1 MKCVCILLNVCTMH
15 KLSVSLKCG
24 RHMNTIFYK
33 ECLNQMNYGHFDLE
47 NKEYVI
53 TRPDTPAPWA
63 NYLGDPEYGAI
74 ISNNAGG
81 YSFVKSG
88 ANGRIIRYR
97 FNSVAVDQPGRYIY
111 LKDGETGDYWSA
123 SWSPVCKPLDEY
135 KSECR
140 HGTAYTVIT
149 SEYKNIKTETTYY
162 VPRNALYEVWASK
175 ITNNDTKPRKLS
187 VTGYCEFVNDNNYE
201 QDQVNLQYT
210 LFITRTYFKKNF
222 ILQKQN
228 EIFKNPNNE
237 RFLGVAKAEVS
248 AYCGDRDSFVGAY
261 RGYANPKGIEEG
273 LKGDLNYNTNSCGAL
288 QSDIV
293 LQPGETKEIIYVLG
307 QRPEAVAAEI
317 IAKYEKDGVVEAEIA
332 ELKKFWHSKL
342 ANLSVNTPDADFNNM
357 INVWNAYNCFIT
369 FIWSRAASFQYCG
382 LRNGYGY
389 RDTVQ
394 DIQGIIHLAPEMA
407 KKQIEFM
414 LSAQVTNGAGLPL
427 VKYDHKAGQENHP
440 DENDPNTAYAKE
452 TGHPSYRADDAL
464 WLFPTIYKYISESGD
479 IQFLDEE
486 ILYANDG
493 EKGTVY
499 DHLKRAI
506 MFSMNNLGNHGMPA
520 GLHADWNDCLRLGK
534 KGESTFVAFQLV
546 YAVKILRSYAELKN
560 DAEYVKYLDEVK
572 AKLDTI
578 LSACWNEDRWIRGYK
593 EDGTVIGQRTDP
605 EAKMWLNPQS
615 WSVISG
621 FASKEQAEKAM
632 DSVERE
638 LNTPYGAMVMYPPY
652 VEHGFDGALMQCFNK
667 CTKENAGIFS
677 QPQGWLIL
685 AESLL
690 GHGNRAYKYWKEAAP
705 ATYNDNAEHRCLEP
719 YVYGQFVEGKDSPY
733 AGRAHVHWLT
743 GTASTVMVGTVE
755 GILGMRPDASGLKVD
770 PSISSDWGSY
780 TVTKTFRGKKLNM
793 TFNNPDHVESGVKEI
808 VLNGEKLP
816 SNHIPA
822 DKLKDVNDI
831 VVTLGK

>member
-1 MKCVCILLNVCTMH
+1 
-15 KLSVSLKCG
+15 
-24 RHMNTIFYK
+24 
-33 ECLNQMNYGHFDLE
+33 MNYGHFDLK

-53 TRPDTPAPWA
+53 TNPATPAPWA
-63 NYLGDPEYGAI
+63 NYLGSPEYGAI

-88 ANGRIIRYR
+88 ANGRVIRYR
-97 FNSVAVDQPGRYIY
+97 FNSVAVDQPGRYVYI
-111 LKDGETGDYWSA
+111 KDNETGEYWSG
-123 SWSPVCKPLDEY
+123 SWAPVCKPLEDY

-149 SEYKNIKTETTYY
+149 SEYKKIKSEVTYY
-162 VPRNALYEVWASK
+162 VPKDATYEVWAAK

-187 VTGYCEFVNDNNYE
+187 VTGYCEFVNDPNYE

-210 LFITRTYFKKNF
+210 LFITRTYFKKNY
-222 ILQKQN
+222 IHQMQN
-228 EIFKNPNNE
+228 EVYNSKTG
-237 RFLGVAKAEVS
+237 RFLGLAGAKAD
-248 AYCGDRDSFVGAY
+248 AFCGDRDAFVGSY
-261 RGYANPKGIEEG
+261 RSYANPKGIEEG
-273 LKGDLNYNTNSCGAL
+273 LKGSLNYNTNSCGAL

-293 LQPGETKEIIYVLG
+293 LQPGESKVLTYVLG
-307 QRPEAVAAEI
+307 GPKTDDEI
-317 IAKYEKDGVVEAEIA
+317 TSIISKYEKAGTVEKEVE
-332 ELKKFWHSKL
+332 ELKNYWHEKL
-342 ANLSVNTPDADFNNM
+342 DNFQVETPDEDFNNM

-382 LRNGYGY
+382 LRNGFGY

-394 DIQGIIHLAPEMA
+394 DIQGVIHLAPEMA
-407 KKQIEFM
+407 KKQIVFM

-427 VKYDHKAGQENHP
+427 VKYTHNAGHENHP
-440 DENDPNTAYAKE
+440 DENDENTAYAKE

-464 WLFPTIYKYISESGD
+464 WLFPTVYKYISESGD
-479 IQFLDEE
+479 IAFLDEE
-486 ILYANDG
+486 ISYANDG

-499 DHLKRAI
+499 DHLKRAV
-506 MFSMNNLGNHGMPA
+506 MFSMNHLGNHGMPA

-546 YAVKILRSYAELKN
+546 YAVKILRQYAEKKN
-560 DAEYVKYLDEVK
+560 DAEYIKYLDEVK
-572 AKLDTI
+572 QKLDEI
-578 LSACWNEDRWIRGYK
+578 LAACWNEDRWIRGYK

-605 EAKMWLNPQS
+605 EANMWLNPQS

-621 FASKEQAEKAM
+621 FASEAQAKLAM

-690 GHGNRAYKYWKEAAP
+690 GHGNRAYKYWKEASP

-719 YVYGQFVEGKDSPY
+719 YVYGQFVEGKDSPF

-755 GILGMRPDASGLKVD
+755 GILGMRPNADGLNIN
-770 PSISSDWGSY
+770 PSISSEWNGLKIRKS
-780 TVTKTFRGKKLNM
+780 FRGKKLDITVDNSA
-793 TFNNPDHVESGVKEI
+793 HVESGVKELF
-808 VLNGEKLP
+808 LNGEKLEGCFV
-816 SNHIPA
+816 PA
-822 DKLKDVNDI
+822 DKLKDTNEI
-831 VVTLGK
+831 KVVLG